1 MFYCLVYNQISTK
14 KGRATNQNKPIHAHL
29 YGLPHW
35 IICIPHSFFPQT
47 GQRSTKLTDAW
58 PKLNQLAIIST
69 ANGPR
74 TIFGETET
82 PLKLRGE
89 KQSLRINPTTK
100 RVVNNTVFLIGT
112 AVDSSSDGIRQ
123 AAIVTPLD
131 ITAPVSLSHV
141 FTASTKLLVKVF
153 RYITESF
160 GEITATQWSLKARPY
175 VKLIRKTPSPR
186 LTLSIK
192 MFLLAIKYAL
202 DVQRRISKEVVFH

>member
-1 MFYCLVYNQISTK
+1 M
-14 KGRATNQNKPIHAHL
+14 GRELFLEKL
-29 YGLPHW
+29 RL
-35 IICIPHSFFPQT
+35 QT
-47 GQRSTKLTDAW
+47 GGT
-58 PKLNQLAIIST
+58 
-69 ANGPR
+69 
-74 TIFGETET
+74 
-82 PLKLRGE
+82 LKLRGE
-89 KQSLRINPTTK
+89 KQSLRINPTTE

-123 AAIVTPLD
+123 AAIVTQLD
-131 ITAPVSLSHV
+131 ITAPVSLSRV

-160 GEITATQWSLKARPY
+160 GEITATQWSIKARPY

-192 MFLLAIKYAL
+192 TFLLAVKYAL